1 MDFIL
6 SQDAATVMWDVCCY
20 TWIWNEVVVALKFVS
35 FSQSPNFC
43 LCWIVSGA
51 DGQLGLFKPLILS
64 DVEQFGSF
72 NTSDV
77 HTTVS

>member
-1 MDFIL
+1 M
-6 SQDAATVMWDVCCY
+6 
-20 TWIWNEVVVALKFVS
+20 VALKFVS

-43 LCWIVSGA
+43 LCWIVNEA
-51 DGQLGLFKPLILS
+51 DGQSGLFKPLILS